1 MSIQAMADAK
11 TTVKDL
17 KNLVEKFVHERK
29 WEPYHQP
36 KNLAASISIEAAELL
51 EIFQWEDLDKA
62 DVRTNKLLMSQIKDE
77 AADIM
82 VYILALS
89 NSLQFDLSDA
99 IAKKMEAN
107 KKKYKA

>member
-17 KNLVEKFVHERK
+17 RNLVEKFVHERK

-107 KKKYKA
+107 KKKYKT

>member
-1 MSIQAMADAK
+1 MSEQAMADTK

-17 KNLVEKFVHERK
+17 RELVEQFVHERH

-51 EIFQWEDLDKA
+51 ELFQWEDLDKA
-62 DVRTNKLLMSQIKDE
+62 DVRSNKLLMSRIKDE

-82 VYILALS
+82 VYILSLS

-99 IAKKMEAN
+99 IAKKMVAN